1 MLSSQ
6 QREAFSL
13 AGSSD
18 APQPTTSRR
27 HGHRLFNRRRKSET
41 HAQSASMQ
49 SAAAVAAADSPVNG
63 ANASGSD
70 RKRGIG
76 RGLFV
81 RRQHSP
87 PLDAGTSQHYS
98 NICNVPKSSFYKLEC
113 SHSHVRISSALL
125 HAAGASLPIAH
136 SAESHRCSSSNSSTA
151 C

>member
-1 MLSSQ
+1 V
-6 QREAFSL
+6 
-13 AGSSD
+13 
-18 APQPTTSRR
+18 PQPPTSSRR

-63 ANASGSD
+63 GASND

-87 PLDAGTSQHYS
+87 PFDAGIVIFIS
-98 NICNVPKSSFYKLEC
+98 LE
-113 SHSHVRISSALL
+113 
-125 HAAGASLPIAH
+125 AS
-136 SAESHRCSSSNSSTA
+136 
-151 C
+151 